1 MVEKTEQNL
10 EVIETNSTEMRESE
24 VVDKHQASR
33 HTNPIARKLL
43 DFSLSNKT
51 RKFSVRDLFKR

>member
-10 EVIETNSTEMRESE
+10 EVIETTNNRARGTE
-24 VVDKHQASR
+24 VVEKITSTRQ
-33 HTNPIARKLL
+33 TNPIAVKLL

-51 RKFSVRDLFKR
+51 RKFSVKDLFTR